1 MTERPSKSRVPALRI
16 VLLAAMAVLFT
27 ARISIGARS
36 RGTETLWDLLL
47 ALAIVGVLMF
57 FLLAVS
63 ASRARKAA
71 EAVRAAR
78 PDAVVVGTYW
88 GAGYTDFFL
97 RPGPLMRQTRGRG
110 GRVLVVADGRGIEL
124 VRPQGAFSFGLIPW
138 SLVEEIRLEEL
149 RLPLASRPKLA
160 FEIQGTSTPFRDR
173 FELLPTG
180 KEERVRAVQS
190 VDAILARR
198 PATLS

>member
-1 MTERPSKSRVPALRI
+1 MTDNPSKSRMPALRI
-16 VLLAAMAVLFT
+16 VLLMAMAVLFT
-27 ARISIGARS
+27 ARFSIGAGS
-36 RGTETLWDLLL
+36 RGMETLWDLLL

-57 FLLAVS
+57 FLLAVP
-63 ASRARKAA
+63 AGRARKAA

-124 VRPQGAFSFGLIPW
+124 VRPEWAFSFGLIPW
-138 SLVEEIRLEEL
+138 SLVEDVRLDNL
-149 RLPLASRPKLA
+149 SGPLASRPKLV

-180 KEERVRAVQS
+180 KQERIRAVQS
-190 VDAILARR
+190 LDAILARR